1 MEFNLSEQCIASLE
15 VMFHVSSKKS
25 LNVTFRF
32 IAMLEKKKKAQT
44 DIRLMKNES
53 GKVAKKKKNET
64 FKRRT
69 TGVVDY

>member
-1 MEFNLSEQCIASLE
+1 
-15 VMFHVSSKKS
+15 
-25 LNVTFRF
+25 
-32 IAMLEKKKKAQT
+32 MLEKKKKAQT

-64 FKRRT
+64 LKHRT

>member
-1 MEFNLSEQCIASLE
+1 MHLLRII
-15 VMFHVSSKKS
+15 FHVSSKRS
-25 LNVTFRF
+25 LKCDFRF

>member
-1 MEFNLSEQCIASLE
+1 MCQ
-15 VMFHVSSKKS
+15 VKS
-25 LNVTFRF
+25 PQNVTFRF